1 MFFVGLF
8 AEQIQEFRSG
18 ANRQNVETVQ
28 SKEEI
33 KRLKTFLKDSRD
45 KLAELEE
52 KVRHAFSSNKLMN
65 FK

>member
-1 MFFVGLF
+1 MFIG
-8 AEQIQEFRSG
+8 EQIQEFRSG

-33 KRLKTFLKDSRD
+33 KKLKTFLKDARD

-52 KVRHAFSSNKLMN
+52 KVRRHAFSSDK
-65 FK
+65 